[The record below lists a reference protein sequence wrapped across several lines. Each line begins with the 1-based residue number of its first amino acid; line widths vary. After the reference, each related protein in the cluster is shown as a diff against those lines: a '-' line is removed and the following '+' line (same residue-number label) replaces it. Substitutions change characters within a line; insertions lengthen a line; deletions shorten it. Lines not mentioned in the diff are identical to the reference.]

1 MVNIQKPQWRA
12 RIGAT
17 GEAAVKRELET
28 RGWTVTDLNLIRR
41 NEPNVDLIARKDNRI
56 VYIQV
61 KTYND
66 YGWISGGGVNAN
78 VCAGESLFNKKK
90 NAQRCDVVICPTP
103 ASPGDKRSVRDDWR
117 FFVMPVN
124 TADRLFRININAY
137 FNSAKRDGS
146 PRAKTGA
153 CKDWV
158 GPGPIRSGTVPDHQE
173 DYRLFENNFQMLES
187 NVSS

>member
-1 MVNIQKPQWRA
+1 MAELPKTHWRGQM
-12 RIGAT
+12 GAT
-17 GEAAVKRELET
+17 GEAAVKRELEA

-41 NEPNVDLIARKDNRI
+41 NEPNVDLIARKGDRI
-56 VYIQV
+56 AYIQV

-66 YGWISGGGVNAN
+66 YGWISGGGVNAT
-78 VCAGESLFNKKK
+78 VCAGGSLFNKKK
-90 NAQRCDVVICPTP
+90 NSQHCNFVICPTP

-117 FFVMPVN
+117 FFVMQVD

-153 CKDWV
+153 CQDWV

-173 DYRLFENNFQMLES
+173 DYRQFENNFQMLES
-187 NVSS
+187 SS